1 MLISTLP
8 TASASKKSAGA
19 ELSPAIAR
27 ELRSSFG
34 QEAVL
39 SPADPRISTLHG
51 YYSLG
56 WESVGILPDPPKTLG
71 RSWSELPGSN
81 FEQRSYALDGDG
93 SVRQVV
99 SFSLADQETRI
110 TSIHN
115 VSMIETRHETLIIG
129 ADGKVRKDEMTA
141 V

>member
-56 WESVGILPDPPKTLG
+56 WESVGILPDPQKTLG

-99 SFSLADQETRI
+99 SFSLADRETRI
-110 TSIHN
+110 SSIHN
-115 VSMIETRHETLIIG
+115 VSMIETVHETLIIG